1 MAKTSTK
8 KPRIRDYVNKS
19 NHSMNPDRKKGEG
32 GSNMRDRATIKRL
45 QMYKNFKPKRD
56 STGKITKAAPF
67 QSRLPSGTVARVE
80 PNRKWFGN
88 TRVITQNALQTFQE
102 EMTKVKNDPYKVV
115 MRQTKLPITLLNETA
130 KHARVHLLDT
140 ESFETT
146 FGKRSQRKKPNL
158 KFEDMQALME
168 QASSSAEKYD
178 SEKDR
183 DLVTEEP
190 EFKLEAPE
198 VIFKAGQ
205 SRRVWGELYK
215 VIDSSDVVI
224 QVLDARDPLG
234 TRCYQIERYM
244 KKEKPHKHLIFALNK
259 VDLIPVWVTQ
269 KWVAILSSE
278 HPTMAFH
285 ASITNPFG
293 KGSLINLLRQFAK
306 LHKDKKQISVGFIGY
321 PNVGKSSIINTLR
334 AKKVCNVAPIAGE
347 TKVWQYVT
355 LMRRIYLVDCPGV
368 VYPSAD
374 SKSDFV
380 LKGIV
385 RVEMVKTPE
394 DYISDLLKRVKK
406 DYIKQTYKV
415 QEWTSAE
422 NFLEQ
427 LAKKCGK
434 LLKGGEPDFS
444 TMAKMVLND
453 WQRGKIPYFVRPPGS
468 EEGESSISSTEQ
480 QTGNAVEQ
488 GQSADE
494 AAKVQAKQ
502 EETTESKD
510 IEATETIGEAKVKK
524 VVIPK
529 VRQDLSKINVAP
541 TFIAE
546 DIKKLELDTLEG
558 DDSEVSESEEE
569 EEEEVDAENRED
581 DEKNKK
587 DNSETT
593 SDLVTKQEKCR
604 ENSIKHSN
612 EMKKCMKDFVNDE
625 QCEVLDIGVNDTD
638 SCDKVKDIGENG
650 SQSLGKNSTKKV
662 RFDVECDDKT
672 GSLTQT
678 RKRKPEMVKQ
688 SRSGKF
694 VVTEIDEEEDSPK
707 KQKLNSKQRRRLD
720 RESKTKKIGSQFYA
734 QTNVKNKNRRK

>member
-1 MAKTSTK
+1 MAKTNAK
-8 KPRIRDYVNKS
+8 KPRIRDHVNKS
-19 NHSMNPDRKKGEG
+19 KHSMNPDRKKGEG
-32 GSNMRDRATIKRL
+32 GANMRDRSTIKRL

-56 STGKITKAAPF
+56 KTGKITKPAPF
-67 QSRLPSGTVARVE
+67 QSRLPSGSVARVE

-140 ESFETT
+140 ESFEST
-146 FGKRSQRKKPNL
+146 FGKKSQRKRPNL
-158 KFEDMQALME
+158 KFEDMEALVE
-168 QASSSAEKYD
+168 QASSSVEKYD

-190 EFKLEAPE
+190 EFREEMPE

-205 SRRVWGELYK
+205 SKRVWGELYK
-215 VIDSSDVVI
+215 VIDSSDVVV

-244 KKEKPHKHLIFALNK
+244 KKEKPHKHLIFVLNK

-278 HPTMAFH
+278 YPTMAFH

-306 LHKDKKQISVGFIGY
+306 LHMDKKQISVGFIGY

-374 SKSDFV
+374 SKAEFV

-394 DYISDLLKRVKK
+394 DYISELLKRVKK
-406 DYIKQTYKV
+406 DYIKQTYKIE
-415 QEWTSAE
+415 EWTSAE
-422 NFLEQ
+422 DFLEQ

-468 EEGESSISSTEQ
+468 EEDESSTRNIEDP
-480 QTGNAVEQ
+480 TGNTVKQGQAVENTAEVQEKQ
-488 GQSADE
+488 G
-494 AAKVQAKQ
+494 
-502 EETTESKD
+502 ETTPLED
-510 IEATETIGEAKVKK
+510 EEATETTVNANVKK
-524 VVIPK
+524 GVIPK

-541 TFIAE
+541 AFIPE
-546 DIKKLELDTLEG
+546 DIKKLELDMLEG
-558 DDSEVSESEEE
+558 DDSEVSEEEE
-569 EEEEVDAENRED
+569 EEEEEEEKEEEDAESNE
-581 DEKNKK
+581 EVVKNEETKT
-587 DNSETT
+587 ETT
-593 SDLVTKQEKCR
+593 VDTKEKCR
-604 ENSIKHSN
+604 KNNMKVSRKTA
-612 EMKKCMKDFVNDE
+612 KKCEEDSVNDDE
-625 QCEVLDIGVNDTD
+625 CEVQDIDNDT
-638 SCDKVKDIGENG
+638 CDKVKDTGD
-650 SQSLGKNSTKKV
+650 SKLTGKRSSKKV
-662 RFDVECDDKT
+662 QFEATACDTK
-672 GSLTQT
+672 SPTQG
-678 RKRKPEMVKQ
+678 RKRKPEIKQ

-694 VVTEIDEEEDSPK
+694 LVTEVDEEENVTK
-707 KQKLNSKQRRRLD
+707 KQKLTSKQRRRLD
-720 RESKTKKIGSQFYA
+720 RDSKTKKIGSQFYT
-734 QTNVKNKNRRK
+734 QTNVKNKSRRK

>member
-8 KPRIRDYVNKS
+8 KPRIRDHVNKS
-19 NHSMNPDRKKGEG
+19 KHSMNPDRKKGEG
-32 GSNMRDRATIKRL
+32 GANMRDRATIKRL

-56 STGKITKAAPF
+56 KTGKITKAAPF
-67 QSRLPSGTVARVE
+67 QSRLPSGSVARVE

-88 TRVITQNALQTFQE
+88 TRVITQSALQTFQE
-102 EMTKVKNDPYKVV
+102 EMTKVKKDPYKVV

-140 ESFETT
+140 ESFEST
-146 FGKRSQRKKPNL
+146 FGKKSQRKRPNL
-158 KFEDMQALME
+158 KFEDMQALVE
-168 QASSSAEKYD
+168 QASSSADKYD
-178 SEKDR
+178 SGKDR

-190 EFKLEAPE
+190 EFKEEMPE
-198 VIFKAGQ
+198 IIFKAGQ
-205 SRRVWGELYK
+205 SKRVWGELYK
-215 VIDSSDVVI
+215 VIDSSDVVV

-244 KKEKPHKHLIFALNK
+244 KKEKPHKHLIFVLNK

-278 HPTMAFH
+278 YPTMAFH

-306 LHKDKKQISVGFIGY
+306 LHTDKKQISVGFIGY

-355 LMRRIYLVDCPGV
+355 LMKRIYLVDCPGV

-374 SKSDFV
+374 SKAEFV

-394 DYISDLLKRVKK
+394 DYIQELLKRVKK

-415 QEWTSAE
+415 EEWTDAE

-468 EEGESSISSTEQ
+468 EEDESSNSNREQKTESTVEEEQ
-480 QTGNAVEQ
+480 IK
-488 GQSADE
+488 DD
-494 AAKVQAKQ
+494 AKVQEKQ
-502 EETTESKD
+502 GDTTQLED
-510 IEATETIGEAKVKK
+510 VEATETTVEANVKK
-524 VVIPK
+524 GVIPK

-541 TFIAE
+541 VFMAE
-546 DIKKLELDTLEG
+546 DIKTLELDTLDG

-569 EEEEVDAENRED
+569 EDEDVNNKEESNSKTMDGEDTKHEKKNPAKQSSKETCEEE
-581 DEKNKK
+581 
-587 DNSETT
+587 
-593 SDLVTKQEKCR
+593 
-604 ENSIKHSN
+604 
-612 EMKKCMKDFVNDE
+612 FVNGE
-625 QCEVLDIGVNDTD
+625 ECEELDTSLINAD
-638 SCDKVKDIGENG
+638 SSDSATAEKKH
-650 SQSLGKNSTKKV
+650 TKKV
-662 RFDVECDDKT
+662 KFDSAAQICETNTTSKT
-672 GSLTQT
+672 RGQ
-678 RKRKPEMVKQ
+678 KRKPEVKQ

-694 VVTEIDEEEDSPK
+694 LVTQIEEEEEENLPK
-707 KQKLNSKQRRRLD
+707 KQKLTSKQRRRLE
-720 RESKTKKIGSQFYA
+720 RESKTKKIGSQFYT
-734 QTNVKNKNRRK
+734 QTNVKNKNRKR

>member
-1 MAKTSTK
+1 
-8 KPRIRDYVNKS
+8 
-19 NHSMNPDRKKGEG
+19 
-32 GSNMRDRATIKRL
+32 MRDRSTIKRL

-56 STGKITKAAPF
+56 KTGKITKPAPF
-67 QSRLPSGTVARVE
+67 QSRLPSGSVARVE

-140 ESFETT
+140 ESFEST
-146 FGKRSQRKKPNL
+146 FGKKAQRKRPNL
-158 KFEDMQALME
+158 KFEDMKALVD

-178 SEKDR
+178 SGKDR

-190 EFKLEAPE
+190 EFKEEMPE

-205 SRRVWGELYK
+205 SKRVWGELYK
-215 VIDSSDVVI
+215 VIDSSDVVV

-244 KKEKPHKHLIFALNK
+244 KKEKPHKHLIFVLNK
-259 VDLIPVWVTQ
+259 VDLIPTWVTQ
-269 KWVAILSSE
+269 RWVATLSSE
-278 HPTMAFH
+278 YPTMAFH

-306 LHKDKKQISVGFIGY
+306 LHTDKKQISVGLIGY

-374 SKSDFV
+374 SKAEFV

-415 QEWTSAE
+415 EEWTSAE
-422 NFLEQ
+422 DFLEQ
-427 LAKKCGK
+427 LAKKSGK
-434 LLKGGEPDFS
+434 LLKGGEADFS

-453 WQRGKIPYFVRPPGS
+453 WQRGKIPYFVRPPGT
-468 EEGESSISSTEQ
+468 EENESSTSKTEDPAGKVVAEQ
-480 QTGNAVEQ
+480 GKAVED
-488 GQSADE
+488 SS
-494 AAKVQAKQ
+494 KVQGKQ
-502 EETTESKD
+502 GEITQMEDT
-510 IEATETIGEAKVKK
+510 EATETTVEEAKVKK
-524 VVIPK
+524 GVIPK

-541 TFIAE
+541 AFMAE
-546 DIKKLELDTLEG
+546 DIKNLEQDTMEG
-558 DDSEVSESEEE
+558 DDSDISESEGEE
-569 EEEEVDAENRED
+569 EEGED
-581 DEKNKK
+581 DGNEEAIDNVEEKK
-587 DNSETT
+587 SEET
-593 SDLVTKQEKCR
+593 DVVDTKQTTCKNSKRKLEKK
-604 ENSIKHSN
+604 S
-612 EMKKCMKDFVNDE
+612 MKKCQEEVKKDGK
-625 QCEVLDIGVNDTD
+625 CEVSDIDNDLCD
-638 SCDKVKDIGENG
+638 SVKVKGDSHTTGQK
-650 SQSLGKNSTKKV
+650 SAKV
-662 RFDVECDDKT
+662 SDSNADSPTR
-672 GSLTQT
+672 G
-678 RKRKPEMVKQ
+678 RKRKSEVKQ

-694 VVTEIDEEEDSPK
+694 VVTEVDEEAESAKKPK
-707 KQKLNSKQRRRLD
+707 LTSKQRRRME
-720 RESKTKKIGSQFYA
+720 RESRNKKIGSQFYA
-734 QTNVKNKNRRK
+734 QTNVKNKNRR